1 MLEEIKYKTFN
12 EGVANEEMIRLL
24 LKQIITR
31 ATRIWKT
38 KHKINEPSGNKE
50 VEFIRKLSQFV
61 EVHFKNLHTVPGY
74 ANLLFITP
82 KNLNKKI
89 TQFGN

>member
-1 MLEEIKYKTFN
+1 MQSFN
-12 EGVANEEMIRLL
+12 EGVANGEMIRLL

-38 KHKINEPSGNKE
+38 KYKINEPSRNKE
-50 VEFIRKLSQFV
+50 VEFIKKFSQFV
-61 EVHFKNLHTVPGY
+61 EVHFKNLHTLFDY

-89 TQFGN
+89 TQFGK